1 MRVVALVTALV
12 LALGL
17 VGTQHPP
24 TAIAAPAPPSW
35 DDVQAAKGD
44 VGATELAV
52 ARIIES
58 VDAMNGELE
67 QLRIVALIAGE
78 QYQQSTLALETA
90 ETAMSTADRRRDAA
104 LDRADA
110 SGQQAAQLAAQLAR
124 AGNGDITMALMVSGD
139 DADDLLYRLGT
150 MSALSTRTDAVLTR
164 ALQDRNV
171 AATLREQAEVARDA
185 HETLT
190 AEAAAVFDSASAAA
204 RRAEQRAAEQQMLL
218 GELST
223 KLAELTGRSA
233 ALEREYLESLE
244 NLPPSVP
251 SPGPSSPGPGAPGQ
265 PSPSPGAPSPG
276 TPSLPSQPS
285 PAPSAPAPAPTA
297 PTVPTVPTPPT
308 VPSPGPSSPAAPPSV
323 PPASGPQPN
332 AAVVA
337 TAIAFAR
344 AQVGEPYQFGAAG
357 PSAWD
362 CSGLTMM
369 AYSAAGVAIGGHGS
383 TAQYTR
389 AASRGLLVPYSQV
402 QPGDLIFYSSGG
414 ATSGSKYHVAMYVG
428 GGQMIEAPY
437 PGRAVRVVPVRSF
450 DRVGM
455 VARPSG

>member
-1 MRVVALVTALV
+1 MRRPGRREIGAVALVTALV
-12 LALGL
+12 LALG
-17 VGTQHPP
+17 VASTQSPP
-24 TAIAAPAPPSW
+24 TALAAPTGPSW

-44 VGATELAV
+44 VEATRVAV
-52 ARIIES
+52 ARIVES
-58 VDAMNGELE
+58 VGAMNAELE
-67 QLRIVALIAGE
+67 QLRIAALVAGE
-78 QYQQSTLALETA
+78 QLQQSTFDLAQAEQAMATA
-90 ETAMSTADRRRDAA
+90 ERRRDAA
-104 LDRADA
+104 LERADA

-124 AGNGDITMALMVSGD
+124 AGGGDVTMALIVSGD

-171 AATLREQAEVARDA
+171 AAALSEQAGVARDA
-185 HETLT
+185 REEVA
-190 AEAAAVFDSASAAA
+190 AEAETALAEADALAAQ
-204 RRAEQRAAEQQMLL
+204 AEQRAAEQRIML
-218 GELST
+218 GELSA

-244 NLPPSVP
+244 NEPPAPGPNP
-251 SPGPSSPGPGAPGQ
+251 SPSSPSSPGPGAPSPSPSSPGPAPSPSTPAPSPSS
-265 PSPSPGAPSPG
+265 PSPSP
-276 TPSLPSQPS
+276 
-285 PAPSAPAPAPTA
+285 SA
-297 PTVPTVPTPPT
+297 
-308 VPSPGPSSPAAPPSV
+308 

-332 AAVVA
+332 AAAVA
-337 TAIAFAR
+337 TAISFAR
-344 AQVGEPYQFGAAG
+344 AQVGEPYRLGAAG

-369 AYSAAGVAIGGHGS
+369 AYSAAGLAIGGHGS
-383 TAQYTR
+383 SAQYTR

-414 ATSGSKYHVAMYVG
+414 STSASKYHVTLYIG

-437 PGRAVRVVPVRSF
+437 PGQSVRIVPVRAF
-450 DRVGM
+450 DRVGL